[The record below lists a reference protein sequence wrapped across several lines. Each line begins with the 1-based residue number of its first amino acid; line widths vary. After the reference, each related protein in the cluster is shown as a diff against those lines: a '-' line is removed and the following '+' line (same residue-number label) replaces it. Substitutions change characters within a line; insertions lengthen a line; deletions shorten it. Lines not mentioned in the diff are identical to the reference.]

1 MLRMLKKLS
10 ISTFVFWWNVH
21 DNSARSR
28 YQQDD
33 PRVLLETSDTLVLQK
48 PAGVE
53 DGKQI
58 WENGVIWSKTGN
70 DVIIFR

>member
-1 MLRMLKKLS
+1 M
-10 ISTFVFWWNVH
+10 IIVP
-21 DNSARSR
+21 DPR

-58 WENGVIWSKTGN
+58 WENGVMWSKTGN
-70 DVIIFR
+70 DVIIFQ